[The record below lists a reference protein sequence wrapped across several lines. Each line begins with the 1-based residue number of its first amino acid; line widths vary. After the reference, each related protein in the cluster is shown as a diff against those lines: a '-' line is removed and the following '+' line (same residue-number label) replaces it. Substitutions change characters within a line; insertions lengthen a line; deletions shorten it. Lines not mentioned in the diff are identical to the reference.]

1 MAFTDL
7 LDVLITGILRGGIYA
22 LMALGLALVF
32 GVMNICNFAH
42 GEFYMI
48 GAYVAFFAIKA
59 FGLDPIPAI
68 VAAGLAGFVM
78 GVLIEKGVFY
88 ALRRRSKEDW
98 VMNTFL
104 VTVGLSFI
112 IQNMAFI
119 LWGATYRGT
128 DAYWK
133 GTVQITPGMGV
144 SVDRIVSFLIAIV
157 TMAAFWLFLRRTQIG
172 RAIRAVSQE
181 ERGATLVGINLNN
194 IHTLTFAL
202 SCMLAGVA
210 GGSLLSITQAYP
222 AMGAKPLL
230 ASWLVVIMVGLGNV
244 SGSII
249 GGLIVGILEAAS
261 YYFLGAGWQNVVS
274 LIVLILIL
282 LFKPSGL
289 LGTEVKGV
297 LER

>member
-48 GAYVAFFAIKA
+48 GAYVAFFATKT

-88 ALRRRSKEDW
+88 ALRRRSKEEW

-119 LWGATYRGT
+119 LWGARYRGT

-157 TMAAFWLFLRRTQIG
+157 TMAAFWFFLRRTQIG

-244 SGSII
+244 SGAII
-249 GGLIVGILEAAS
+249 GGLIVGVLEAAS

>member
-1 MAFTDL
+1 
-7 LDVLITGILRGGIYA
+7 
-22 LMALGLALVF
+22 
-32 GVMNICNFAH
+32 
-42 GEFYMI
+42 
-48 GAYVAFFAIKA
+48 
-59 FGLDPIPAI
+59 
-68 VAAGLAGFVM
+68 
-78 GVLIEKGVFY
+78 
-88 ALRRRSKEDW
+88 
-98 VMNTFL
+98 
-104 VTVGLSFI
+104 
-112 IQNMAFI
+112 
-119 LWGATYRGT
+119 
-128 DAYWK
+128 
-133 GTVQITPGMGV
+133 
-144 SVDRIVSFLIAIV
+144 VSFLIAIV
-157 TMAAFWLFLRRTQIG
+157 TMAAFWLFLRRTQTG